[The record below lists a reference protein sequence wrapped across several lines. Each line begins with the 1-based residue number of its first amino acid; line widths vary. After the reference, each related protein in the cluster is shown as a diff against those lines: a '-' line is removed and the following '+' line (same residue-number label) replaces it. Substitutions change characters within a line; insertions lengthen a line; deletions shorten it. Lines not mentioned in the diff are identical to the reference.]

1 MREVDA
7 RMPFWVNPTR
17 PLPIRL
23 WDSDI
28 AALEPCDNK
37 SRSATA
43 GGVCVLYAIG
53 MASPKESKEVVTSI
67 SHRSVSEKVSE
78 ALRDMIL
85 SGRLKPGEKITH
97 DELARRLDVST
108 MPVREALLR
117 LSYEGLIDAQRNR
130 SFRVAEMT
138 RQDLADVYW
147 MYSLILGEL
156 TARAAERADAQLI
169 HDLREIHA
177 QWARLGNEGD
187 PVELQALNVQFHDL
201 INDAAAAPKLLIMLR
216 NNSRFIPEHM
226 FAALVPGW
234 SSASIRN
241 HEAILEALERR
252 DPEGA
257 RRAVEEHVKEAG
269 VMLANSFDH
278 DEGVYWSQPVPKDGD
293 VKPVTTLEPD
303 PQTQRAGLENRRP
316 RRRSNR
322 TQGPPTPVSTGSP

>member
-1 MREVDA
+1 LIEETDQ
-7 RMPFWVNPTR
+7 R
-17 PLPIRL
+17 PLAHLGRKKL
-23 WDSDI
+23 G
-28 AALEPCDNK
+28 EETT
-37 SRSATA
+37 R
-43 GGVCVLYAIG
+43 Y
-53 MASPKESKEVVTSI
+53 
-67 SHRSVSEKVSE
+67 
-78 ALRDMIL
+78 LRDALL
-85 SGRLKPGEKITH
+85 SGQYATGERMAVH
-97 DELARRLDVST
+97 QLADSLGVST

-117 LSYEGLIDAQRNR
+117 LSYEGLIDNQRNR

-156 TARAAERADAQLI
+156 TARAAERADTQLI

-241 HEAILEALERR
+241 HEAILDSLERR

-269 VMLANSFDH
+269 AMLTSLFD
-278 DEGVYWSQPVPKDGD
+278 DAGYWSEPAPNAADLR
-293 VKPVTTLEPD
+293 PVTSLEPD
-303 PQTQRAGLENRRP
+303 AQSQRAGPENRRP
-316 RRRSNR
+316 HRRSRR
-322 TQGPPTPVSTGSP
+322 TQGPPMPPPTVSP

>member
-1 MREVDA
+1 
-7 RMPFWVNPTR
+7 
-17 PLPIRL
+17 
-23 WDSDI
+23 
-28 AALEPCDNK
+28 
-37 SRSATA
+37 
-43 GGVCVLYAIG
+43 
-53 MASPKESKEVVTSI
+53 MASSKESKEVVTSI
-67 SHRSVSEKVSE
+67 SHSSVSEKVSE

-85 SGRLKPGEKITH
+85 SGRLKPGEKVTH

-226 FAALVPGW
+226 FAGLVPGW

-241 HEAILEALERR
+241 HEAILDALERR
-252 DPEGA
+252 DPVRA
-257 RRAVEEHVKEAG
+257 RRAAEEHVKEAG
-269 VMLANSFDH
+269 AMLANSFDH
-278 DEGVYWSQPVPKDGD
+278 NDAVYWSEAVPNAAES
-293 VKPVTTLEPD
+293 KPVTSLEPD
-303 PQTQRAGLENRRP
+303 TQTHRAEPANRRP
-316 RRRSNR
+316 QRRARR
-322 TQGPPTPVSTGSP
+322 TQGPPAPLPTVSP